1 MKIRRIVPD
10 ITGLDFRASKEFYAT
25 VLGLQCAMDLGWVT
39 TFVSPN
45 NQTAQITI
53 IQKDQ
58 TAPMNP
64 HISIEVED
72 VMAVFS
78 TAQAAGADIVY
89 PLTEE
94 PWGVRRFFVRDPNGV
109 IINVLSQE

>member
-10 ITGLDFRASKEFYAT
+10 ITGSDFRASKEFYT
-25 VLGLQCAMDLGWVT
+25 SVLGLQCAMDLGWVM
-39 TFVSPN
+39 TFVSTN
-45 NQTAQITI
+45 NPIAQITI

-58 TAPMNP
+58 SAPMNP

-72 VMAVFS
+72 LMAVFS
-78 TAQAAGADIVY
+78 HAQAAGAEIIY

-109 IINVLSQE
+109 IINVLSQD

>member
-10 ITGLDFRASKEFYAT
+10 ITGSDFGASQKFYT
-25 VLGLQCAMDLGWVT
+25 KILGLQLAMDLGWVM

-45 NQTAQITI
+45 NPSVQITI

-58 TAPMNP
+58 TAPLNP

-72 VMAVFS
+72 VLAVFS
-78 TAQAAGADIVY
+78 KAQAAGADIIY

-94 PWGVRRFFVRDPNGV
+94 PWGVRRFFVLDPNGV
-109 IINVLSQE
+109 IINVLSQD

>member
-1 MKIRRIVPD
+1 
-10 ITGLDFRASKEFYAT
+10 
-25 VLGLQCAMDLGWVT
+25 MDLGWVM

-45 NQTAQITI
+45 NPTAQITI

-64 HISIEVED
+64 QISIEVED

-78 TAQAAGADIVY
+78 RAQAAGADIIY

-109 IINVLSQE
+109 IINVLSQD

>member
-10 ITGLDFRASKEFYAT
+10 ITSSDFGASQKFYT
-25 VLGLQCAMDLGWVT
+25 SVLGLQLAMNLEWVM
-39 TFVSPN
+39 TFVSPDN
-45 NQTAQITI
+45 PTAQITI

-58 TAPMNP
+58 TAPTNP

-72 VMAVFS
+72 VIAVFS
-78 TAQAAGADIVY
+78 NAQAAGADIIY

-109 IINVLSQE
+109 IINVLSQD

>member
-1 MKIRRIVPD
+1 MN
-10 ITGLDFRASKEFYAT
+10 LE
-25 VLGLQCAMDLGWVT
+25 WVM
-39 TFVSPN
+39 TFVSPDN
-45 NQTAQITI
+45 PTAQITI
-53 IQKDQ
+53 VHKDQ

-72 VMAVFS
+72 VMAVLS
-78 TAQAAGADIVY
+78 NPQAAGADIIY

-109 IINVLSQE
+109 IINVLSQD